1 MKWEIEYVSESLLD
15 LEEGMARG
23 HIVELSE
30 EREDGSELVYFE
42 KAAVG
47 ALGGL
52 KMHIYA
58 KEHPPPHFH
67 VKYNGE
73 ENSFRLD
80 NAMPLYP
87 NGELKKW
94 FKNIKKWHNAHK
106 AKLIEFW
113 NTSRPH
119 NCPVGTIDS

>member
-1 MKWEIEYVSESLLD
+1 MSGVIGRLHMKWEIEYVSESLLI
-15 LEEGMARG
+15 LEEGMSRG
-23 HIVELSE
+23 YIVELSE
-30 EREDGSELVYFE
+30 EREDGTELVYFE

-47 ALGGL
+47 TLGGL

-80 NAMPLYP
+80 NAEPLYP
-87 NGELKKW
+87 N
-94 FKNIKKWHNAHK
+94 
-106 AKLIEFW
+106 
-113 NTSRPH
+113 
-119 NCPVGTIDS
+119 